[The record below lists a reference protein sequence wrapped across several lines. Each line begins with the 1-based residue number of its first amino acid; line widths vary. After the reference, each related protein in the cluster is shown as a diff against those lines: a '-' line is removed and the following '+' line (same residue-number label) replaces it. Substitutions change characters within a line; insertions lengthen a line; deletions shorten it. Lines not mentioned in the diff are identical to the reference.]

1 MSDTSNPWLR
11 IRGLVKHF
19 GGLVAVDHLDLDVWP
34 NEIVS
39 IIGPNGSGKTTT
51 FNLISGIFKP
61 DEGTIEIDGHQA
73 AGKRPDQICKLGIAR
88 TFQMPELFNPLSV
101 REHLLIGHQ
110 RHMHSS
116 LFSVAFR
123 LPSARNEE
131 RNAQE
136 AVFKSLE
143 VFGDRLTEDRLED
156 RGISLSYANRRR
168 LEIARAI
175 SAQPKLIMLDEPT
188 AGMNPYETKELMHQI
203 ELLRQMG
210 HTILFIEHDMDV
222 VLNISDR
229 VVALDHGQKIAEGK
243 PYDVANHPKVVE
255 AYLGGKE

>member
-1 MSDTSNPWLR
+1 MNDMEKPWLH
-11 IRGLVKHF
+11 IRGLKKHF
-19 GGLVAVDHLDLDVWP
+19 GGVVAVDHLDLDVWP

-39 IIGPNGSGKTTT
+39 LIGPNGSGKTTT
-51 FNLISGIFKP
+51 FNLISGVLKP
-61 DEGTIEIDGHQA
+61 DEGTIEIDSHQV

-101 REHLLIGHQ
+101 REHLLIGYQ
-110 RHMHSS
+110 RHIRSS
-116 LFSVAFR
+116 LFSAAFR
-123 LPSARNEE
+123 LPDSVKEE
-131 RNAQE
+131 RAAQE
-136 AVFKSLE
+136 TVLKSLE
-143 VFGDRLTEDRLED
+143 VFGERLTEDRLDD

-175 SAQPKLIMLDEPT
+175 SSQPKLIMLDEPT

-203 ELLRQMG
+203 EILRQMG

-222 VLNISDR
+222 VMNISDR

-243 PYDVANHPKVVE
+243 PHEVATHPKVVE
-255 AYLGGKE
+255 AYLGGKS